1 MTLPEFTTEITS
13 EFGPGYEAEEW
24 GNGRL
29 FAKKMLDG
37 APPQMVS
44 VSYEKGQ
51 WEVFSSYM
59 LWTKGPT
66 LKEARA
72 EHWAK
77 MKAHMKALIMEVK
90 CD

>member
-44 VSYEKGQ
+44 VSYQSGR
-51 WEVFSSYM
+51 WEVFSSYA
-59 LWTKGPT
+59 LWTRADT
-66 LKEARA
+66 LAKAKA
-72 EHWAK
+72 AHWAE
-77 MKAHMKALIMEVK
+77 MKERMKVLIREVK
-90 CD
+90 GD